1 MQVNFIN
8 DVDESFNQFESLLP
22 LILKKTLDLNEK
34 DLNVSVNVVL
44 IDDENMKQYN
54 LDYRQIDKTT
64 DVLSFVDGEIMDEV
78 VHLGD
83 ILVSF
88 EAVKKQAAEYGHSIK
103 REFSFLVTHG
113 FLHLLGYDHMEPEEE
128 KEMFSMQREI
138 LSGIVSKDN

>member
-22 LILKKTLDLNEK
+22 VILKKTLDLNQK

-54 LDYRQIDKTT
+54 HDFRQIDKTT
-64 DVLSFVDGEIMDEV
+64 DVLSFVDGESMDDL

-83 ILVSF
+83 ILISF
-88 EAVKKQAAEYGHSIK
+88 EAVKKQAQEYGHSIK

>member
-22 LILKKTLDLNEK
+22 VILKKTLDLNQK

-54 LDYRQIDKTT
+54 HDFRKIDKTT
-64 DVLSFVDGEIMDEV
+64 DVLSFVDGESMDDL

-83 ILVSF
+83 ILISF
-88 EAVKKQAAEYGHSIK
+88 EAVKKQAQEYGHSIK

>member
-34 DLNVSVNVVL
+34 NLNVSVNVVL

-64 DVLSFVDGEIMDEV
+64 DVLSFVNGEIMDEV

>member
-22 LILKKTLDLNEK
+22 VILKKTLDLNQK

-44 IDDENMKQYN
+44 IDDESMKQYN
-54 LDYRQIDKTT
+54 HNFRQIDATT
-64 DVLSFVDGEIMDEV
+64 DVLSFVDGESMDDV
-78 VHLGD
+78 LHLGD
-83 ILVSF
+83 ILISF